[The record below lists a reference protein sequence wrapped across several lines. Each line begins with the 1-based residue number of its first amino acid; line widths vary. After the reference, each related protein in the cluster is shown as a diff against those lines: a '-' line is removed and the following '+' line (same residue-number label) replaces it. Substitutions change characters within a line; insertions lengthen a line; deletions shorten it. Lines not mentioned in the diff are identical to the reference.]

1 MFEEEELEQMS
12 VAKYDEFGIPH
23 QYNYFGRF
31 DYDGEEY
38 AVFYPVEEGIGA
50 PVILRIEGRRLV
62 DIPDPAEED
71 ILLDALEAWLE
82 EQELQEE
89 DEQSQ

>member
-1 MFEEEELEQMS
+1 MFEEEELQQMS
-12 VAKYDEFGIPH
+12 IAKYDEFGTPH
-23 QYNYFGRF
+23 QYSYFGRF

-62 DIPDPAEED
+62 DIPDPLEED
-71 ILLDALEAWLE
+71 ILLDVLEAWLE
-82 EQELQEE
+82 EQDFQEE